1 MGMGQVSQVTHDL
14 ASWWGN
20 STSSQLWLRDDLG
33 YLGSIAKFQPGEK
46 PLQLAIEIGKH
57 EEWRFPW
64 IGVPLNH
71 PFIDGFSINHPA
83 LGVVPFI
90 WKHPGF
96 EYGLYP
102 YYIPCLMLQTP
113 QNNPKWCLNLIK
125 RPSNH
130 YIYILCSMIFL
141 VKSWVWYWLVIY
153 LHI

>member
-1 MGMGQVSQVTHDL
+1 
-14 ASWWGN
+14 
-20 STSSQLWLRDDLG
+20 
-33 YLGSIAKFQPGEK
+33 
-46 PLQLAIEIGKH
+46 
-57 EEWRFPW
+57 
-64 IGVPLNH
+64 
-71 PFIDGFSINHPA
+71 
-83 LGVVPFI
+83 
-90 WKHPGF
+90 
-96 EYGLYP
+96 LYP